1 MTGIP
6 LRQVAAGCVLVLT
19 GIAPAAAQQRADV
32 PPGLYAQTIQSQT
45 YLQRGP
51 QSVDVPAG
59 TAAFADEQEL
69 EQLDVIPE
77 FLANDRTPAP
87 GLVDNLRACGVY
99 DGSAPPVS
107 DQPLQSDFERFD
119 RRILGEIDEFLTDGY
134 PPASVLMHAA
144 SMGIA
149 IDRAVY
155 AAVRSQPQRADELYT
170 TALELMGF
178 LPGWTCTT
186 GVDHGQYDPVYD
198 VNDLPEPRL
207 VQEVAERYFQ
217 DSSRLAQFPDWPN
230 DEFHMLASADEL
242 LDVAS
247 GAGTEY
253 WYRPGPRLTAP
264 GAHPR
269 ETVLV
274 GLYPDTDQ
282 IVMDTTAERIRQWR
296 DQGRERIPVT
306 FFYNHDYQRPV
317 SRLDADASLEDVM
330 ASFFE
335 GGSELTPVPLWTTGD
350 HHLEVS
356 GEELEELF
364 ELPGADDIEPGRYQA
379 LADDLAANG
388 FGHKPVLVTLLR
400 SGSYSRLAEPDRVR
414 VALDQGVESFPVAV
428 FYHRLD
434 REACG
439 SPALCFD
446 RLCDALVCAGGDPN
460 VCLDPAAAGAVSE
473 SSFNAPPG
481 GGGGSPPPEDEPP
494 PEDPPP
500 PPPASPS

>member
-1 MTGIP
+1 MNGIP
-6 LRQVAAGCVLVLT
+6 LRQVAAGCVLALT
-19 GIAPAAAQQRADV
+19 GIVSATAQQGADV
-32 PPGLYAQTIQSQT
+32 PAGLYTQTIQNET
-45 YLQRGP
+45 YLQRGA

-59 TAAFADEQEL
+59 TAAFADEQQL
-69 EQLDVIPE
+69 EQLDVIPD

-87 GLVDNLRACGVY
+87 GFSDNLRACGVY
-99 DGSAPPVS
+99 DDSALPLS

-119 RRILGEIDEFLTDGY
+119 RRILDEIDQFLTDGY

-144 SMGIA
+144 SMGIP

-178 LPGWTCTT
+178 LPGWTCTA
-186 GVDHGQYDPVYD
+186 GVDRGLYDPVYD

-207 VQEVAERYFQ
+207 VREVAQRYFQ

-242 LDVAS
+242 LELAS
-247 GAGTEY
+247 EAGTEY
-253 WYRPGPRLTAP
+253 WYRPGPPLAAP

-296 DQGRERIPVT
+296 EQDRERIPVT
-306 FFYNHDYQRPV
+306 FFYNYDYQRPV
-317 SRLDADASLEDVM
+317 SRFDEDATLEDVM
-330 ASFFE
+330 ASFF
-335 GGSELTPVPLWTTGD
+335 GAGNELTPVPLWTTGD

-364 ELPGADDIEPGRYQA
+364 ELPAADDIEPGRYRA
-379 LADDLAANG
+379 LADDFTATG
-388 FGHKPVLVTLLR
+388 FGNKPVLVTLLR
-400 SGSYSRLAEPDRVR
+400 SGRYSRLAEPDRVR

-434 REACG
+434 QEACG
-439 SPALCFD
+439 APALCFD

-460 VCLDPAAAGAVSE
+460 VCLDPDAAGAVSE
-473 SSFNAPPG
+473 RSFNAPG
-481 GGGGSPPPEDEPP
+481 GGGAPPPEDEPP

-500 PPPASPS
+500 PPPPASPS